1 MFLVSPWKSEGNGLV
16 CKKLKPETIG
26 FTPKKWGCPSNFP
39 FSQFW
44 EEGVSCSTSWISHD
58 WTIMGKN
65 CRDFFAIYDGM
76 FANMP
81 KCQHVSVFSRSIP
94 VLGRLTHY
102 LITNSSTQFSSIS
115 FETAWKNQVQTPCIH
130 RGTIGSLL
138 SGSSK
143 TQQLLTCPTGFSNY
157 LVKLLAR
164 QGCSWATSAA
174 KITGVAHRCKICP
187 WKCRQI
193 WGKAPNFQIKRIGE
207 IWWFLLV
214 DMSPLGL
221 GLTFLEKPTR
231 EPNDSD
237 LGWLPIWV
245 NRPKPT

>member
-1 MFLVSPWKSEGNGLV
+1 MSVLQTF
-16 CKKLKPETIG
+16 
-26 FTPKKWGCPSNFP
+26 PSANFGRKG
-39 FSQFW
+39 W
-44 EEGVSCSTSWISHD
+44 VVRLHGYHMTERSWVR
-58 WTIMGKN
+58 N

-102 LITNSSTQFSSIS
+102 LTTNSSTQFSSIS

-174 KITGVAHRCKICP
+174 KITGVAHRCKI
-187 WKCRQI
+187 
-193 WGKAPNFQIKRIGE
+193 
-207 IWWFLLV
+207 
-214 DMSPLGL
+214 
-221 GLTFLEKPTR
+221 
-231 EPNDSD
+231 
-237 LGWLPIWV
+237 
-245 NRPKPT
+245 

>member
-1 MFLVSPWKSEGNGLV
+1 MPFKLSLQPILGGRVELFASWVSHGWTVVGGV
-16 CKKLKPETIG
+16 CRG
-26 FTPKKWGCPSNFP
+26 
-39 FSQFW
+39 
-44 EEGVSCSTSWISHD
+44 
-58 WTIMGKN
+58 
-65 CRDFFAIYDGM
+65 FFAVCDGM

-102 LITNSSTQFSSIS
+102 LTTNSSTQFSSIS
-115 FETAWKNQVQTPCIH
+115 FETAWKNQVQTPGIH

-193 WGKAPNFQIKRIGE
+193 WGKP
-207 IWWFLLV
+207 
-214 DMSPLGL
+214 
-221 GLTFLEKPTR
+221 
-231 EPNDSD
+231 
-237 LGWLPIWV
+237 PIF
-245 NRPKPT
+245 KSKE